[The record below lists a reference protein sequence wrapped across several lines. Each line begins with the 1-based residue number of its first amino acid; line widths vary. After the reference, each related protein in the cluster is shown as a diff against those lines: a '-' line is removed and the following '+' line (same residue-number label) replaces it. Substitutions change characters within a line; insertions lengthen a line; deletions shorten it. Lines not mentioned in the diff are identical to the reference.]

1 MCGTLAAGFDRPVVD
16 LGRWLPPVAQHGE
29 IDEALEGRAR
39 LAPRLR
45 RAVERAVGVILAA
58 DHRDHLSVRTH
69 RDERDLRLAER
80 RARDGA
86 EGARL
91 EPRTA
96 RRTDRLAP
104 QAPVAPLPSLAPRPA
119 GVTLSRRTLP
129 QLAPRESRG
138 TSPPRPPQHRP
149 PPRTTAS

>member
-86 EGARL
+86 AGGRL
-91 EPRTA
+91 EPRIESRA
-96 RRTDRLAP
+96 DRLARIDD
-104 QAPVAPLPSLAPRPA
+104 VAHFARSEEHTFELQSLMRISYA
-119 GVTLSRRTLP
+119 VF
-129 QLAPRESRG
+129 
-138 TSPPRPPQHRP
+138 
-149 PPRTTAS
+149 